1 MVSTREAL
9 NGVRAD
15 LFDEH
20 GQLADDVESV
30 PTRQGYGDA
39 LVELGT
45 HDDRVIVLTGDLA
58 DSTKVGAFRDRFPGR
73 FFDLGVAEQNMMG
86 VAAGLAL
93 TGKIPFV
100 SSYATFSP
108 GRNWDQ
114 FRVSVAYTRANVKV
128 AGAHSG
134 LSVGPDGAT
143 HQAMEDVAM
152 VRALP
157 NVIVVVPCDAE
168 ETRKATLAVT
178 EVDGPAY
185 LRFARNATPL
195 ITTPD
200 APFAIGQ
207 ATVVR
212 DGDDVAIV
220 ACGPLLV
227 EAMRA
232 AEILARDGID
242 ARVVNNHT
250 IKPLDEATLVAAA
263 EQTGAVVTVEEHQVN
278 GGLGGA
284 VAELLA
290 QHHPVP
296 MDIVGMPDHFGE
308 SGAPAELLARWGLTA
323 EDIARRAAVLVR
335 RKT

>member
-1 MVSTREAL
+1 M
-9 NGVRAD
+9 
-15 LFDEH
+15 
-20 GQLADDVESV
+20 

-39 LVELGT
+39 LVELGAR
-45 HDDRVIVLTGDLA
+45 DDRVVVLTGDLA
-58 DSTKVGAFRDRFPGR
+58 DSTKVGAFRDRFPHR
-73 FFDLGVAEQNMMG
+73 FFDVGVAEQNMMG
-86 VAAGLAL
+86 IAAGLAL

-114 FRVSVAYTRANVKV
+114 LRVSVAYTGANVKV

-143 HQAMEDVAM
+143 HQAMEDIAM

-168 ETRKATLAVT
+168 ETRKATLAIAGV
-178 EVDGPAY
+178 EGPAY
-185 LRFARNATPL
+185 VRFARNATPL
-195 ITTPD
+195 LTTPD
-200 APFAIGQ
+200 APFALGR

-212 DGDDVAIV
+212 SGSDVAII
-220 ACGPLLV
+220 ACGPLLG

-232 AEILARDGID
+232 ATILARDGLE

-250 IKPLDEATLVAAA
+250 IKPLDEPTLVAAA
-263 EQTGAVVTVEEHQVN
+263 EQTGAVITVEEHQVN

-284 VAELLA
+284 VAELLG

-296 MDIVGMPDHFGE
+296 LDIVGMPDHFGE
-308 SGAPAELLARWGLTA
+308 SGSPEALLEHWGLTA
-323 EDIARRAAVLVR
+323 EEIARRAAILMR
-335 RKT
+335 RKS

>member
-1 MVSTREAL
+1 
-9 NGVRAD
+9 
-15 LFDEH
+15 
-20 GQLADDVESV
+20 
-30 PTRQGYGDA
+30 
-39 LVELGT
+39 
-45 HDDRVIVLTGDLA
+45 
-58 DSTKVGAFRDRFPGR
+58 
-73 FFDLGVAEQNMMG
+73 
-86 VAAGLAL
+86 
-93 TGKIPFV
+93 
-100 SSYATFSP
+100 
-108 GRNWDQ
+108 
-114 FRVSVAYTRANVKV
+114 
-128 AGAHSG
+128 
-134 LSVGPDGAT
+134 
-143 HQAMEDVAM
+143 MEDVAM

-178 EVDGPAY
+178 EVDGPAD

-227 EAMRA
+227 EALRA

-242 ARVVNNHT
+242 ARVLNNHT

>member
-1 MVSTREAL
+1 VSTTEERG
-9 NGVRAD
+9 GVRTD
-15 LFDEH
+15 VID
-20 GQLADDVESV
+20 GSGRVRDDVEAV
-30 PTRQGYGDA
+30 PTRQGYGDG
-39 LVELGT
+39 LVELGAR
-45 HDDRVIVLTGDLA
+45 DPRVVVLTGDLA
-58 DSTKVGAFRDRFPGR
+58 DSTKVADFRDRFPER
-73 FFDLGVAEQNMMG
+73 FFDVGVAEQNMMG

-93 TGKIPFV
+93 TGKVPFV

-143 HQAMEDVAM
+143 HQAMEDLAM

-157 NVIVVVPCDAE
+157 NVVVVVPCDAE
-168 ETRKATLAVT
+168 ETRKATLAVAA
-178 EVDGPAY
+178 VDGPAY

-195 ITTPD
+195 LTTSD
-200 APFAIGQ
+200 APFELGRAN
-207 ATVVR
+207 VVR

-232 AEILARDGID
+232 AVMLAVDGID

-250 IKPLDEATLVAAA
+250 IKPLDEPTLVAAA
-263 EQTGAVVTVEEHQVN
+263 EQTGAVMTVEEHQVN

-290 QHHPVP
+290 QRCPVP

-308 SGAPAELLARWGLTA
+308 SGPPDALLTRWGLDA
-323 EDIARRAAVLVR
+323 DAIVRRAKSLVD